1 MVDLHAEFGDS
12 RIFHEKRIDR
22 RSVDELA
29 GLAAGITADGHINQ
43 QEAEFLQ
50 DWIATNLIH
59 LDDPV
64 TNLLYR
70 RLSDMLSDGVLDAD
84 ESAELLEILRGFGGL
99 SASKP
104 KPSDNAFT
112 SSNALPLNNPADV
125 PPV

>member
-1 MVDLHAEFGDS
+1 MVDLHDEFGES

-22 RSVDELA
+22 RSVDALA

-50 DWIATNLIH
+50 DWIATNLVH

-70 RLSDMLSDGVLDAD
+70 RLSDMLSDGVLDA
-84 ESAELLEILRGFGGL
+84 G
-99 SASKP
+99 
-104 KPSDNAFT
+104 
-112 SSNALPLNNPADV
+112 
-125 PPV
+125 

>member
-1 MVDLHAEFGDS
+1 MVDWHAEFGES

-22 RSVDELA
+22 RSVDALA

-50 DWIATNLIH
+50 DWIATNLVH

-99 SASKP
+99 SASK
-104 KPSDNAFT
+104 
-112 SSNALPLNNPADV
+112 
-125 PPV
+125 

>member
-1 MVDLHAEFGDS
+1 MVDLHAEFGES

-22 RSVDELA
+22 RSVDALA

-50 DWIATNLIH
+50 DWIATNLVH

-84 ESAELLEILRGFGGL
+84 ESAELLEILRETL
-99 SASKP
+99 K
-104 KPSDNAFT
+104 KT
-112 SSNALPLNNPADV
+112 S
-125 PPV
+125 